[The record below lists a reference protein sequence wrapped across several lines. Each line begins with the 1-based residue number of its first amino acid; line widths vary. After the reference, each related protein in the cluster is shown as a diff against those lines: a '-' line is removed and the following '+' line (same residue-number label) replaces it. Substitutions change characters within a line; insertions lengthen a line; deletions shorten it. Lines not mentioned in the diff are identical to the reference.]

1 MKVINDKRYSVLQ
14 IAPVNKQAQ
23 LNPAGFVSK
32 SEEYYNNQVMAAAR
46 TICES
51 DGHYKF
57 VLLCGPSASGKTTTA
72 HKLKHR
78 IIAHGRGACVMSMDN
93 FFKGMENYPRLED
106 GSPDM
111 ESVEALD
118 MDLLNACFDEL
129 MEKGRVKFPIFDF
142 ATQKLIPEAHEVV
155 LGHGDILIMEGIHAL
170 NPNVL
175 KHISRDNIY
184 RIYVSVRTKFVDGE
198 NTILVPKDIRLLRRM
213 VRDYNFRNYSPVHTL
228 QYWHHV
234 IASEK
239 INIDTYRDDVER
251 KMDNTIDY
259 EVCVW
264 RDMMEEL
271 LNSSDLAKLYEYPEI
286 VRILNALGLF
296 EKINHDFIPK
306 NSLLREFVG
315 DKV

>member
-1 MKVINDKRYSVLQ
+1 MRDINDKKYSVLQ
-14 IAPVNKQAQ
+14 IEPVNEQV
-23 LNPAGFVSK
+23 LLDPEGFVSS

-51 DGHYKF
+51 NGQYKF

-78 IIAHGRGACVMSMDN
+78 IIALGHGARVMSMDN
-93 FFKGMENYPRLED
+93 FFKGMQHYPRLAD

-111 ESVEALD
+111 ESVEALN
-118 MDLLNACFDEL
+118 MDLLNSCFDEL
-129 MEKGRVKFPIFDF
+129 MKTGRVKFPIFDF
-142 ATQKLIPEAHEVV
+142 AKQESILNAHEVE
-155 LGHGDILIMEGIHAL
+155 LAEGDILIMEGIHAL

-175 KHISRDNIY
+175 KHIPRENIY
-184 RIYVSVRTKFVDGE
+184 RMYVSVRTKFVRGE
-198 NTILVPKDIRLLRRM
+198 ETILVPKDIRLMRRM

-228 QYWHHV
+228 NYWHHV
-234 IASEK
+234 VASEK

-264 RDMMEEL
+264 RDMLEGL
-271 LNSSDLAKLYEYPEI
+271 LNSEDLVVLREYPEM
-286 VRILNALGLF
+286 VRILDALEHFGRVNREL
-296 EKINHDFIPK
+296 IPK
-306 NSLLREFVG
+306 NSLLREFLGNDV
-315 DKV
+315 